1 MVGSDVTAVGG
12 ESPGSF
18 SGDFPGKWVDCTGNR
33 LAAPADLPGNG
44 LDGWLERVAC
54 LRAAESVLR
63 ELFLA
68 GGFREVTLPVVERV
82 GAERGK
88 EAGPHVAGMGGYRF
102 LDGEGRVW
110 ALRSDVTP
118 GLARLV
124 WEGDPG
130 GTRPRRLFYFAE
142 VYRRVPGEPAPTGY
156 LQVGVEVI
164 GGQGAREDAGVLR
177 LAEAVLRSLG
187 VPEFRL
193 TVGHVGIL
201 REMLGRAGLAG
212 DRTEAVLGA
221 LQSRDYVA
229 VREVVRS
236 VLAPTEAERLLEL
249 LTWREGS
256 VCLPG
261 RDVPPGKDGSLPGAV
276 PPAREDLGDRWG
288 ELRALF
294 DGGPSPERVVLDPGL
309 VRDREYYT
317 GMVFEISLP
326 GVSQPVGGGGRYDG
340 TLSPEPAVGF
350 AFDLEAVLAAVAKG
364 LAAGRG
370 RARVSPASL
379 DGRLQVAAIH

>member
-1 MVGSDVTAVGG
+1 MVGSDVAAVGG

-18 SGDFPGKWVDCTGNR
+18 RGNFPGKWVDFTANP
-33 LAAPADLPGNG
+33 LAAPGDLPGNG

-82 GAERGK
+82 GAERTK
-88 EAGPHVAGMGGYRF
+88 EAGPHVRGRGGYRF
-102 LDGEGRVW
+102 LDGEGMVW

-118 GLARLV
+118 ALARLV
-124 WEGDPG
+124 WEGDPA

-142 VYRRVPGEPAPTGY
+142 VYRRVPGEPAPTGC

-164 GGQGAREDAGVLR
+164 GGQGAREDAGILR

-193 TVGHVGIL
+193 TVGHVGLL
-201 REMLGRAGLAG
+201 REVLGRAGLAG
-212 DRTEAVLGA
+212 ERTEAVLGA

-256 VCLPG
+256 LRLPDG
-261 RDVPPGKDGSLPGAV
+261 GVPPGRESRAIPPG
-276 PPAREDLGDRWG
+276 REDLGDRWG
-288 ELRALF
+288 ELRALL

-370 RARVSPASL
+370 RARVSPGSL
-379 DGRLQVAAIH
+379 HGRLQVAAIH

>member
-1 MVGSDVTAVGG
+1 
-12 ESPGSF
+12 
-18 SGDFPGKWVDCTGNR
+18 
-33 LAAPADLPGNG
+33 
-44 LDGWLERVAC
+44 
-54 LRAAESVLR
+54 
-63 ELFLA
+63 
-68 GGFREVTLPVVERV
+68 
-82 GAERGK
+82 
-88 EAGPHVAGMGGYRF
+88 
-102 LDGEGRVW
+102 
-110 ALRSDVTP
+110 
-118 GLARLV
+118 
-124 WEGDPG
+124 
-130 GTRPRRLFYFAE
+130 
-142 VYRRVPGEPAPTGY
+142 GEPAPTGY

-164 GGQGAREDAGVLR
+164 GGQGACEDAGILR

-193 TVGHVGIL
+193 TVGHVGLL
-201 REMLGRAGLAG
+201 REMLGRAGLGG

-236 VLAPTEAERLLEL
+236 VLAPEEAERLLEL

-261 RDVPPGKDGSLPGAV
+261 RDVPPGRDGSLPGAV
-276 PPAREDLGDRWG
+276 APASEDLGDRWG
-288 ELRALF
+288 ELRALL

-350 AFDLEAVLAAVAKG
+350 ALDLEAVLAAVAKG

-370 RARVSPASL
+370 RARVSPGSL
-379 DGRLQVAAIH
+379 HGRLQVAAIH